1 MILQDA
7 QHLTKEFVMSKIIQT
22 KNAKQVLYFFLLF
35 LSLSMAF
42 TVLAMGSANAT
53 STKSTDS
60 NPSEQVKS
68 VTQITINDIK
78 MEIKSAHQ
86 EGEFFQVDVCYS
98 LPDDTGDW
106 TIASLPDDALLKI
119 GDKTLSIRE
128 EGILSYDF
136 DTEGVPTS
144 RCEYLLFPIKV
155 EEGSQISI
163 TIKKIYTTEPDQVN
177 CEDLQKKLDSKNT
190 GITVQCPTEEQVGG
204 FTVIKNPSEMT
215 FENAF
220 EIAFDTLTDA
230 RTGPWDF
237 SFTYT
242 QPQP

>member
-1 MILQDA
+1 MLQDA
-7 QHLTKEFVMSKIIQT
+7 QHLTKEFVMSKIIRT

-35 LSLSMAF
+35 LSLSIAF
-42 TVLAMGSANAT
+42 TVLAMRSANAA
-53 STKSTDS
+53 STKPTDY
-60 NPSEQVKS
+60 NLSEQFVP

-78 MEIKSAHQ
+78 MEIKSVHQ
-86 EGEFFQVDVCYS
+86 EGEFFQVDVCYA
-98 LPDDTGDW
+98 LPDSGDW

-136 DTEGVPTS
+136 DTKGNPTS

-155 EEGSQISI
+155 EEGSKISI

-177 CEDLQKKLDSKNT
+177 CEDLQKKLDSQNT
-190 GITVQCPTEEQVGG
+190 GITVQCPTEEHVGG
-204 FTVIKNPSEMT
+204 FTVIENPSEMT
-215 FENAF
+215 FGNAF

-237 SFTYT
+237 SLIYT
-242 QPQP
+242 QP